1 MSSTGDCVA
10 MDECPGGGRVLPVI
24 LGTDGSSASLNAA
37 RWAAY
42 IAGALHAPLLVVHV
56 LSLPGHRHASGA
68 RPWFHGPR
76 LPDPDQV
83 PDAAVVVRRTALII
97 GTCSAPAVAEPATE
111 IATGS
116 ATAVLVERSR
126 RARMLVVGAQTAF
139 GERRTGPTTTGVVAR
154 AYSPVAVWRGMP
166 GHPIPRERPVVVAF
180 DGSESTLPALVQGF
194 ELAEALG
201 AGLEVVRPRWDMPGG
216 RYGAAALA
224 PPAGIARAPA
234 GMAREHPA
242 VRSSETTVSGSP
254 AHVLAR
260 RSATAQLLV
269 VGDRRATGASVA
281 PGPTVMF
288 LLHHSKCPVL
298 VCRPR

>member
-1 MSSTGDCVA
+1 MSSTGESVA
-10 MDECPGGGRVLPVI
+10 MDERSGGDRIPPVV
-24 LGTDGSSASLNAA
+24 LGTDGSSVSLNAA

-56 LSLPGHRHASGA
+56 LPIPGHRHAAGA

-76 LPDPDQV
+76 LAD
-83 PDAAVVVRRTALII
+83 PDAAVAVRRTALII
-97 GTCSAPAVAEPATE
+97 GTCAAPAVAEPDIE
-111 IATGS
+111 IAIGS

-166 GHPIPRERPVVVAF
+166 GHPIPRERPVVAVF

-201 AGLEVVRPRWDMPGG
+201 ARLEVVRPRCGMPTG
-216 RYGAAALA
+216 RYGAAAVV
-224 PPAGIARAPA
+224 PPSRTAGSTA

-242 VRSSETTVSGSP
+242 VRSSETTVSGSLP
-254 AHVLAR
+254 HVLAR
-260 RSATAQLLV
+260 RSATSQLLV
-269 VGDRRATGASVA
+269 VAGRRATGASAA

-288 LLHHSKCPVL
+288 LLRHSRCPVL
-298 VCRPR
+298 ICRPR

>member
-1 MSSTGDCVA
+1 
-10 MDECPGGGRVLPVI
+10 MDERPEGDRVPPVI

-42 IAGALHAPLLVVHV
+42 IAGALHTPLLVVHV
-56 LSLPGHRHASGA
+56 LPLPGHRHAAGA
-68 RPWFHGPR
+68 RPWFHGRR
-76 LPDPDQV
+76 LANPVPIPD

-97 GTCSAPAVAEPATE
+97 GSCSAPAVAEPDTE

-116 ATAVLVERSR
+116 ATVVLVERSR

-154 AYSPVAVWRGMP
+154 AYAPVAVWRGMP
-166 GHPIPRERPVVVAF
+166 GHPIPRERPVVAAF

-201 AGLEVVRPRWDMPGG
+201 AGLEVVRPRCGMPGG
-216 RYGAAALA
+216 RYGAAAVV
-224 PPAGIARAPA
+224 PPSRIGGSTA

-242 VRSSETTVSGSP
+242 VRSSETTVSGSL

-260 RSATAQLLV
+260 RSATSQLLV
-269 VGDRRATGASVA
+269 IADRRTTGASAA

-288 LLHHSKCPVL
+288 LLRHSRCPVL
-298 VCRPR
+298 ICRPR

>member
-1 MSSTGDCVA
+1 MPSTGATVTV
-10 MDECPGGGRVLPVI
+10 DEWLGDDRVPPVI

-56 LSLPGHRHASGA
+56 LPGPGHRHTPDT

-76 LPDPDQV
+76 LADPDP
-83 PDAAVVVRRTALII
+83 AVVVRRTALII
-97 GTCSAPAVAEPATE
+97 GTCSAPAVADPATE

-116 ATAVLVERSR
+116 AAAVLTERSR

-166 GHPIPRERPVVVAF
+166 GHPIPRERPVVAAF
-180 DGSESTLPALVQGF
+180 DGSESTVPALVQGF

-201 AGLEVVRPRWDMPGG
+201 AGLEVLRPRWGVPGG
-216 RYGAAALA
+216 RYGAAAVV
-224 PPAGIARAPA
+224 PPSRISGSMA

-242 VRSSETTVSGSP
+242 VRSNETTVAGSL

-269 VGDRRATGASVA
+269 VGDRRATGASAA

-288 LLHHSKCPVL
+288 LLRHSRCPVL
-298 VCRPR
+298 ICRPG